1 MKGVN
6 NLSRDEFEL
15 FYNKYKS
22 YVYRLCFTYMKRA
35 ADAEDCAEDVF
46 VKVLSDGRKFNGE
59 EHEKRWLTVA
69 AANHCKNKL
78 KQRNRTNAY
87 LTEITDDIPDDDGN
101 DDVLRAVL
109 SLPDKYKSVVW
120 LYYYD
125 GYKTDEIAEIL
136 KKPPSTVRN
145 QLADARALLKKILE

>member
-1 MKGVN
+1 MM
-6 NLSRDEFEL
+6 SRDEFGL
-15 FYNKYKS
+15 FYNKYKN
-22 YVYRLCFTYMKRA
+22 YVYRLCYSYMKRA

-46 VKVLSDGRKFNGE
+46 VKVLACNRKFTDE
-59 EHEKRWLTVA
+59 EHEKRWLAVA

-78 KQRNRTNAY
+78 KQRKRDDAY
-87 LTEITDDIPDDDGN
+87 LAEAAEDIPEKENN
-101 DDVLRAVL
+101 DEVLEAVL

-125 GYKTDEIAEIL
+125 GYKTGEIAKIL

-145 QLADARALLKKILE
+145 LLSDARALLKKRLE

>member
-1 MKGVN
+1 MM
-6 NLSRDEFEL
+6 SRDEFGL
-15 FYNKYKS
+15 FYNKYKN
-22 YVYRLCFTYMKRA
+22 YVYRLCYSYMKRA

-46 VKVLSDGRKFNGE
+46 VKVLAGNRKFTDE
-59 EHEKRWLTVA
+59 EHEKRWLAVA

-78 KQRNRTNAY
+78 KQRKRDDAY
-87 LTEITDDIPDDDGN
+87 LAEAAEDIPGKENN
-101 DDVLRAVL
+101 DEVLEAVL

-125 GYKTDEIAEIL
+125 GYKTGEIAKIL

-145 QLADARALLKKILE
+145 LLSDARALLKKRLE